1 MIFNRLFAK
10 KVTPAETLY
19 LAIVAAARQP
29 EFYSEL
35 GVPDTV
41 DGRFDLIVAH
51 LYLVLARLKLE
62 APTECQELTD
72 FFFVDMD
79 RSLRE
84 MGVGDLGVAKRVRQM
99 AEAFYGRVKAYDL
112 AFQKDDAALLEVV
125 ERNIYAGAKS
135 AQAESLVAKLKA
147 SRALVASQDVAD
159 IIKAQVRFS

>member
-29 EFYSEL
+29 EFYADL
-35 GVPDTV
+35 GVPDTL

-51 LYLVLARLKLE
+51 LYLVLARLKSD

-112 AFQKDDAALLEVV
+112 AFQTDDAALLEVV
-125 ERNIYAGAKS
+125 RRNIYAGTKAS
-135 AQAESLVAKLKA
+135 HAELLVAKLKA
-147 SRALVASQDVAD
+147 SRSLIASQDVAD